1 MHMMKK
7 GHVGNHPV
15 KKIVFNYAFLL
26 IILENFF
33 FSFIVIAIYEKQKP
47 CKMQLHRCLTLC
59 SEKVVLKNFWN

>member
-15 KKIVFNYAFLL
+15 KKIVFNYAFLR

-33 FSFIVIAIYEKQKP
+33 FLSIIVIYCNCNYMKNKNHAKCSFIDAS
-47 CKMQLHRCLTLC
+47 RC
-59 SEKVVLKNFWN
+59 VVKK

>member
-33 FSFIVIAIYEKQKP
+33 FLSIIVIYCNCNIWKTKT
-47 CKMQLHRCLTLC
+47 MQNAASLMPHF
-59 SEKVVLKNFWN
+59 V

>member
-1 MHMMKK
+1 MHIMKK

-47 CKMQLHRCLTLC
+47 CKMQLH
-59 SEKVVLKNFWN
+59 